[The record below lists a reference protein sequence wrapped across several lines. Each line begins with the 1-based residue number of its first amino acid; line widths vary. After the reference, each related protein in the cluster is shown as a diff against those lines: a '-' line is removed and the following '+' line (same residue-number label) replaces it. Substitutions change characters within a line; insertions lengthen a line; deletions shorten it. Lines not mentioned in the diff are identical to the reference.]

1 MASDLDARVLGRSG
15 SDWPKEPS
23 MSAMILP
30 GLPAW
35 NHLHPLVV
43 HFPIALLM
51 IAPLFVLGGVIV
63 GAGKGRP
70 YLIAAFLLM
79 LMGTAATF
87 VAGASGD
94 AAGEAARKTPVIERV
109 LEQHEE
115 MAETTQIVFSVL
127 TVVFAGFLFLPAL
140 IKRESP
146 AAFARTVPALFLFVY
161 LGGIGALV
169 NTAHNGGRLV
179 HELGIHSV
187 PGAPGMAKSSGPEAE
202 RE

>member
-1 MASDLDARVLGRSG
+1 
-15 SDWPKEPS
+15 
-23 MSAMILP
+23 MILP

-43 HFPIALLM
+43 HFPIALL
-51 IAPLFVLGGVIV
+51 IVAPLFVLGGVIL
-63 GAGKGRP
+63 GAAKGRP
-70 YLIAAFLLM
+70 DLIAAFALILA
-79 LMGTAATF
+79 GTGSTF

-94 AAGEAARKTPVIERV
+94 AAGEAAAKKTPAIDRV

-115 MAETTQIVFSVL
+115 MAETTQIVFSLL
-127 TVVFAGFLFLPAL
+127 TVIFAAVLFLPRL
-140 IKRESP
+140 LKREAP

-161 LGGIGALV
+161 LTGIGVLV

-187 PGAPGMAKSSGPEAE
+187 PGASGMTKSVAIQKA
-202 RE
+202 RQ